1 MTSKEYQFK
10 LWKNKQKS
18 YNKLYN
24 FSIQLLDNT
33 LPWNDSK
40 LNYQKRFKSWKKN
53 YSSYLETKK
62 IFAQQLNFTIFRNNK
77 SLNNLEALEILYSI
91 KKF

>member
-33 LPWNDSK
+33 LPWNDTK

-77 SLNNLEALEILYSI
+77 SINNLEALEILYSI